1 VNHYPTRQSGVNGR
15 GMIIAGIVLG
25 FIFIIAAAV
34 AIIVGMA
41 MVHGLAN
48 NAATF

>member
-1 VNHYPTRQSGVNGR
+1 MDRYPIRHTDENGR
-15 GMIIAGIVLG
+15 GMAIAGIVLG

-34 AIIVGMA
+34 LIIVFMA

-48 NAATF
+48 NTATF